1 MSGKKLNEIKPVVA
15 KDKEDLIKIIEDTI
29 NKDGNYSD
37 LNFIDVS
44 YLTDLSGLFS
54 GEVTRKFNG
63 NISEWDVSSVTDMR
77 FIFAESMFNGDIS
90 KWDVSSVT
98 DMREMFYFTV
108 GFDGD
113 ISKWNVSS
121 VTDMSKMFAFSR
133 FNGDISKWDVSKV
146 GSMSGMFWCAESF
159 NQPLD
164 NWDLSR
170 DPDGTEE
177 LERFRQSKAQVVE
190 QTESKKNSIYR

>member
-146 GSMSGMFWCAESF
+146 ENMECMFLHTNFNGDISQWDVSNVKNKAGMIAKCSILNGSYDEVHAKLPF
-159 NQPLD
+159 
-164 NWDLSR
+164 
-170 DPDGTEE
+170 
-177 LERFRQSKAQVVE
+177 
-190 QTESKKNSIYR
+190 

>member
-1 MSGKKLNEIKPVVA
+1 MSGKKLNEIKTVVA

-63 NISEWDVSSVTDMR
+63 NINEWDVSSVTDMR

-90 KWDVSSVT
+90 RWDVSNVT
-98 DMREMFYFTV
+98 NMSHMFEK
-108 GFDGD
+108 
-113 ISKWNVSS
+113 SK
-121 VTDMSKMFAFSR
+121 

-146 GSMSGMFWCAESF
+146 ENMECMFLHTNFNGDISQWDVSNVKNKAGMIAKCSILNGSYDEVHAKLPF
-159 NQPLD
+159 
-164 NWDLSR
+164 
-170 DPDGTEE
+170 
-177 LERFRQSKAQVVE
+177 
-190 QTESKKNSIYR
+190 